1 MCVAIEVSVSGAKFL
16 GEFDAGDAETTH
28 IDTKQVNK
36 FRKIKSRNSINLGRY
51 MYIHENF
58 NICEGHIL
66 NSMPYI
72 SFGIPSICHVY
83 QQKKNNECWDYL
95 ILTKI

>member
-51 MYIHENF
+51 MYIHEN
-58 NICEGHIL
+58 
-66 NSMPYI
+66 
-72 SFGIPSICHVY
+72 
-83 QQKKNNECWDYL
+83 L
-95 ILTKI
+95 IFVKGTY